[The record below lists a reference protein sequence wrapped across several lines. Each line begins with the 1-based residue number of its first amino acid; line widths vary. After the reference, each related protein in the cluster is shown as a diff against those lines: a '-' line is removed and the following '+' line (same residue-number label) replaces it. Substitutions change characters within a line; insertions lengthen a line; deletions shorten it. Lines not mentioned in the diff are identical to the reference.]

1 MNYVAVVS
9 ATRGTTTFR
18 HESPP
23 PGQDHKP
30 GGTSTQAR
38 AKMTSS
44 QPYTWLNSGGDHR
57 EFLTSLTAAGLIN
70 ANCSP
75 AVVVV
80 PPVSLSLIIIFLY
93 LKNIY
98 IDSLWWGPPRTRW
111 ALGGVRGAV
120 VMFGVYGKLS
130 NP

>member
-23 PGQDHKP
+23 PGQDHKL
-30 GGTSTQAR
+30 GGTRTQAR
-38 AKMTSS
+38 AEMNSS
-44 QPYTWLNSGGDHR
+44 QPYTWLNSSGDHR

-80 PPVSLSLIIIFLY
+80 PPSLSLLLLFF
-93 LKNIY
+93 NI
-98 IDSLWWGPPRTRW
+98 
-111 ALGGVRGAV
+111 
-120 VMFGVYGKLS
+120 
-130 NP
+130 